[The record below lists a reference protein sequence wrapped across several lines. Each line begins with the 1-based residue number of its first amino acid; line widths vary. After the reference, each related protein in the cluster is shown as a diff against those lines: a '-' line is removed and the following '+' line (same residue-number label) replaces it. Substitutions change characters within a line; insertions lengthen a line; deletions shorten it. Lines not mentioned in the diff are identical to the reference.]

1 MCYPFEEV
9 RTSENDKVHKKK
21 RKATPTFNVP
31 DNDGT
36 KARPVTPNKGLSNE
50 RGQVRILRELSNLTN
65 QDARAWTQ
73 TVQQMSQLADPDSP
87 DLCNLSEN
95 LLKESGL
102 SPHAANYG
110 DWGERAKLQRT
121 PPKSLPQPTFTPF
134 SISDGAVKARTG
146 FVSMFSLL
154 SFVVVVCNGDVVQMM
169 KKKSSMTWFEE
180 WFLFFQWEWGRESTT
195 LTLLLDFFK
204 MSESTIRRVLRH
216 KLNAVLEARK
226 RWPRFATLE
235 EDVTL
240 MSAWWQNKY
249 GTKRVILWDDTNINI
264 PAASDSH
271 LNRHTYS
278 AYYAGNVAKGAVF
291 LQLCGW
297 MGTWELWAGAI
308 LDTEYQTR
316 SGVFKYMQWFV
327 DDFD

>member
-1 MCYPFEEV
+1 
-9 RTSENDKVHKKK
+9 
-21 RKATPTFNVP
+21 
-31 DNDGT
+31 
-36 KARPVTPNKGLSNE
+36 LS
-50 RGQVRILRELSNLTN
+50 
-65 QDARAWTQ
+65 
-73 TVQQMSQLADPDSP
+73 
-87 DLCNLSEN
+87 
-95 LLKESGL
+95 SG
-102 SPHAANYG
+102 S
-110 DWGERAKLQRT
+110 
-121 PPKSLPQPTFTPF
+121 
-134 SISDGAVKARTG
+134 
-146 FVSMFSLL
+146 
-154 SFVVVVCNGDVVQMM
+154 C
-169 KKKSSMTWFEE
+169 
-180 WFLFFQWEWGRESTT
+180 FFQWEWGRESTT
-195 LTLLLDFFK
+195 LSLLQDFFK
-204 MSESTIRRVLRH
+204 MSKSTIHRVLRH

-240 MSAWWQNKY
+240 MSAWWYNKY

-308 LDTEYQTR
+308 SDTEYQAR

-327 DDFD
+327 DDFDKGIPFTNIVDKGYLCIMAAWQAGKQLFLQPAFARSDRKFNTREVNRSSTVASDRSGNERAGVFKRGLRPNESPEVIADVRIAWGFQANFMFKSVL